1 MTRMITPEKFRMP
14 EVGFVTQVK
23 TRQNSQVITANG

>member
-1 MTRMITPEKFRMP
+1 MTRTITPEKFRMP

-23 TRQNSQVITANG
+23 TRHAICRTAK